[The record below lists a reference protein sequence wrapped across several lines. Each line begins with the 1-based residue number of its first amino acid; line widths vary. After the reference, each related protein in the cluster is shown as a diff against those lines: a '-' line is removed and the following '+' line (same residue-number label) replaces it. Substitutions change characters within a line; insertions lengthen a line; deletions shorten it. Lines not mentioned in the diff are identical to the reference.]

1 MRVDAEELGVV
12 ALGDGA
18 EHLARALRGGELI
31 HEAGVVRLAVA
42 DPARAARGEHRELL
56 ALGVLEARQKL
67 AALLHDGEVSGEVR
81 VEDVVEAEHAQSSDE
96 TVDRRLFAR
105 EAEGLAPSSTH
116 GGSNLHDDDLVRVG
130 ESVEDALGVITLAKG
145 ARRAVSDALAAEGTA
160 GLIDGNAALHAHAR
174 VARAV
179 GEVPHARGLDL
190 LAHLDAAQTVD
201 ALVVVA
207 DERIV
212 LVPGLMGQVLLV
224 GQGRYAEV
232 VGNGLQRAVA
242 RTDAARALRVV
253 TREQELHVDLPRET
267 DLGAVCADDHAVE
280 HRVVAG
286 GDELV
291 DALDLNDAG
300 TAGADFV
307 EVLEIAERRN
317 LDVGPGGRI
326 ENRGVL
332 GNADGTTVDSD
343 VYHCSIL
350 PPRKAPKPK

>member
-1 MRVDAEELGVV
+1 MRVDAEQLGVV

-18 EHLARALRGGELI
+18 EHLAGALRGGELV
-31 HEAGVVRLAVA
+31 HEASVVRLAVA
-42 DPARAARGEHRELL
+42 DPAGAAGGEHRELL
-56 ALGVLEARQKL
+56 ALRVLETRKKL
-67 AALLHDGEVSGEVR
+67 AALLHDGEVGREVR
-81 VEDVVEAEHAQSSDE
+81 VEDVVEAEHAQGCDE
-96 TVDRRLFAR
+96 TVDRRLLAR
-105 EAEGLAPSSTH
+105 EAEGLAPGRTH
-116 GGSNLHDDDLVRVG
+116 GGSNLDDDDLVGVG
-130 ESVEDALGVITLAKG
+130 EGVENALGVVALAKG
-145 ARRAVSDALAAEGTA
+145 TCRAVGDALAAEGAA

-300 TAGADFV
+300 TAGTNLV
-307 EVLEIAERRN
+307 EILEIAERRN